1 MTNDSE
7 QTHPVVGVGVAL
19 VEEGKVLLV
28 KRGRDPG
35 RGLWAVPGGKV
46 QRGERMRDAARREML
61 EETGLDVEVGEV
73 VWVGEHIE
81 GDDHIVLV
89 DFVGRLIGG
98 DLEAGDDAD
107 EVRWVTLEEAP
118 EYPLTL
124 TMYELMDTLLA

>member
-1 MTNDSE
+1 MTSDSE

-19 VEEGKVLLV
+19 VEDGKVLLV
-28 KRGRDPG
+28 RRGRDPG

-46 QRGERMRDAARREML
+46 QSGERMRDAARREMR

-73 VWVGEHIE
+73 LWVGEHIE
-81 GDDHIVLV
+81 GDDHIVLI

-107 EVRWVTLEEAP
+107 EVRWVTLEEVP